1 MSIAANKALVRE
13 FEAHINAHDLDA
25 AIALL
30 SPEFVDH
37 TPGIGLPTGL
47 EGVRAFFTMQF
58 VGLPDNRR
66 QSADLIA
73 EGDRVVHRL
82 NGEGTHLGMLL
93 GMPPTGRRI
102 TWSCIDIWRIEDG
115 RLAEHWVEADMLG
128 LMQQIGLVPPPQTA

>member
-30 SPEFVDH
+30 SPDFVDH

-82 NGEGTHLGMLL
+82 NGQGTHLGMLL

-102 TWSCIDIWRIEDG
+102 TWSCIDIWRVEDG

>member
-30 SPEFVDH
+30 SPDFVDH